1 MERGTERESPDI
13 ATEGGLEV
21 SVTGRHS
28 EKRRKV
34 ACMVAVIKPTFK
46 EERALMGAGYSRIA
60 GTDEVG
66 AGCLAG
72 PVFAAAVIL
81 PIDSRIPLI
90 RDSKL
95 LSEKQRREVVGR
107 IKAKAAAWAVGMA
120 SVEEI
125 DTINIRQAGALA
137 MRRAVESLKIAPDFI
152 LVDGFEIQGFPCPQ
166 KRIVK
171 GDRFVKTIAAASI
184 IAKVARD
191 RLMARYEDEFP
202 GYGFAQHKGYGTKT
216 HQEALRRLGPCPIHR
231 RSYGPV
237 RVLIDSMTI

>member
-1 MERGTERESPDI
+1 
-13 ATEGGLEV
+13 
-21 SVTGRHS
+21 
-28 EKRRKV
+28 
-34 ACMVAVIKPTFK
+34 MVAMMNPTFK
-46 EERALMGAGYSRIA
+46 EERALIGAGYSRIA

-81 PIDSRIPLI
+81 PLDSRIVLI

-95 LSEKQRREVVGR
+95 LSERQRCEVVGK
-107 IKAKAAAWAVGMA
+107 IKAKAIAWAVGYA
-120 SVEEI
+120 TVDEI

-137 MRRAVESLKIAPDFI
+137 MRRAVETLKIPPDFI

-171 GDRFVKTIAAASI
+171 GDRLVKSIAAASI

-191 RLMARYEDEFP
+191 GLMERYADEFP
-202 GYGFAQHKGYGTKT
+202 GYGFAQNKGYGTKI
-216 HQEALRRLGPCPIHR
+216 HQEALRKLGPCPIHR
-231 RSYGPV
+231 RSYGSV
-237 RVLIDSMTI
+237 RVLIDSLQTWN